1 MHPPRVSFQN
11 LRADADRNPRMS
23 ETGGWTRAYQ
33 AVGLVTALPLST
45 IVGGVVGAWIDRAL
59 DSGWL
64 FTASLGLLGFAAGVF
79 QLFRGLRKLSD
90 DQPDDHP
97 P

>member
-1 MHPPRVSFQN
+1 MDPPWGSFRH
-11 LRADADRNPRMS
+11 LRADAVRDPRVS
-23 ETGGWTRAYQ
+23 EIGGWTRAYR
-33 AVGLVTALPLST
+33 AVAVITTLPVST
-45 IVGGVVGAWIDRAL
+45 IVGGAVGAWIDRAL
-59 DSGWL
+59 GGGWL

-90 DQPDDHP
+90 DHPDDHP